1 MAFKHGIKPIV
12 TDGLVFYIDAANK
25 VSYPGSGTT
34 VTDIAGNTTG
44 TLSGTSGDNNSP
56 QFQNTN
62 NGIFNFDGT
71 DDNISLGSLTS
82 FQSDIDTSNAFS
94 ISLWLK
100 TSNTSTDNLILF
112 GNQANHWNL
121 YETMWLYIN
130 EGYLYFS
137 VMTDPDQAPHD
148 YSRIKNNL
156 DTNSIN
162 DNNWH
167 HVCCTI
173 GVNPSTTYLVSKV
186 YIDGTLVKTVLTTPQ
201 GSYRQE
207 IDIINNN
214 YYIGARGSNSIQ
226 GFDGEVSNLNLYIK
240 ELSAAEVT
248 QNYNALKNRFRT

>member
-1 MAFKHGIKPIV
+1 MAYSMGPGKIV
-12 TDGLVFYIDAANK
+12 EDGLVFYVDAANK
-25 VSYPGSGTT
+25 ESYPGSGTN
-34 VTDIAGNTTG
+34 INN
-44 TLSGTSGDNNSP
+44 LIDNNITGSMSGVTYSTS
-56 QFQNTN
+56 NV
-62 NGIFNFDGT
+62 GVFNFDGT
-71 DDNISLGSLTS
+71 DDSVSLNSQFLSS
-82 FQSDIDTSNAFS
+82 FQNDIDASNAFS

-112 GNQANHWNL
+112 GNQENHWNQ

-186 YIDGTLVKTVLTTPQ
+186 YIDGTLVKTVLATQQ

-226 GFDGEVSNLNLYIK
+226 GFDGEMSNLNLYTK
-240 ELSAAEVT
+240 ELSAQEVL
-248 QNYNALKNRFRT
+248 QNYNALKGRFV